1 MKYQSGAV
9 SVIALATL
17 AFAACSPSAPAP
29 AEPTPAPEAAAPA
42 EPAAAPAPDV
52 SQLPAGVYKTD
63 PSHSTLV
70 FHVNHLGFSNY
81 TASFTGVKTEL
92 TLDPAAPETA
102 KVTATIDLSSLTL
115 PAPPKGFVDELLSAQ
130 WLDKKTTPQMKF
142 ESTGVTK
149 TGPATADIAGN
160 LTLKGVTKP
169 VTLHATFNGG
179 YGGHPQDPHARIGFS
194 ADGVLKRSD
203 FGVSLGIPVP
213 PSTMG
218 VGDDVKFEIETEL
231 SGPEWK
237 DPGTTPATP
246 PAQ

>member
-1 MKYQSGAV
+1 MKHTSGAV
-9 SVIALATL
+9 SVLALAAL

-29 AEPTPAPEAAAPA
+29 AEPTAPEVVTPA
-42 EPAAAPAPDV
+42 EPVAPAPDV
-52 SQLPAGVYKTD
+52 SQLPAGVYTTD
-63 PSHSTLV
+63 PSHSMLV
-70 FHVNHLGFSNY
+70 FHVNHLGFSHY
-81 TASFTGVKTEL
+81 TASFSGVKTEL

-102 KVTATIDLSSLTL
+102 KVIATIDLASLTL
-115 PAPPKGFVDELLSAQ
+115 PAPPKGFVDELLSAP

-149 TGPATADIAGN
+149 TGPATANVAGN

-169 VTLHATFNGG
+169 VTLHVTFNGG

-194 ADGVLKRSD
+194 ANGVLKRSD

-218 VGDDVKFEIETEL
+218 VGDDVTFEIETEL
-231 SGPEWK
+231 SGPAWK
-237 DPGTTPATP
+237 DPGTPAP
-246 PAQ
+246 PQ